1 MGWSEIEAKIEF
13 RNKNRD
19 EVEIL
24 VNNEY
29 SKLGSSFFYKLLKV
43 SKVTQSLKPTYMFI
57 FICKYIKY
65 IFVNRNGT

>member
-1 MGWSEIEAKIEF
+1 M
-13 RNKNRD
+13 D
-19 EVEIL
+19 ELEIL

-57 FICKYIKY
+57 FICKNIKY

>member
-1 MGWSEIEAKIEF
+1 M
-13 RNKNRD
+13 D
-19 EVEIL
+19 ELEIL

-57 FICKYIKY
+57 FICKNIKY
-65 IFVNRNGT
+65 IFVNRNGTWNTRVRNM